1 MSFQE
6 YTLTDVSDKV
16 NDLHNMSTF
25 LNSDA
30 YTEEIGDKLTFHM
43 LEEIETLQS
52 MLSFIRI
59 YPQIKAQEQ
68 LESIQKELT
77 HEN

>member
-16 NDLHNMSTF
+16 NDLHDMSLF
-25 LNSDA
+25 LNSGS

-43 LEEIETLQS
+43 MEEIETLQS

-59 YPQIKAQEQ
+59 YPQIQAQEQ
-68 LESIQKELT
+68 LDSPQKELT
-77 HEN
+77 P

>member
-16 NDLHNMSTF
+16 NDLHDMSLF
-25 LNSDA
+25 LNSGS
-30 YTEEIGDKLTFHM
+30 YTEEIGDKLAFHM
-43 LEEIETLQS
+43 MEEIETLQS

-59 YPQIKAQEQ
+59 YPQIQAQEQ
-68 LESIQKELT
+68 LDSPQKELT
-77 HEN
+77 P

>member
-16 NDLHNMSTF
+16 NDLHDISTF
-25 LNSDA
+25 LNSGA

-43 LEEIETLQS
+43 MEEIETLQS

-68 LESIQKELT
+68 LDSPQKELT
-77 HEN
+77 P

>member
-1 MSFQE
+1 MNLQE

-16 NDLHNMSTF
+16 NDLHDMSLF
-25 LNSDA
+25 LNSGS

-43 LEEIETLQS
+43 MEEIETLQS

-59 YPQIKAQEQ
+59 YPQIQAQEQ
-68 LESIQKELT
+68 LDSPQKELT
-77 HEN
+77 P

>member
-16 NDLHNMSTF
+16 NDLHDMSLF
-25 LNSDA
+25 LNSGS

-43 LEEIETLQS
+43 MEEIETLQS

-68 LESIQKELT
+68 LDSPQKELT
-77 HEN
+77 P

>member
-1 MSFQE
+1 MSIQE

-16 NDLHNMSTF
+16 NDLHDMSLF
-25 LNSDA
+25 LNSGS

-43 LEEIETLQS
+43 MEEIETLQS

-68 LESIQKELT
+68 LDSPQKELT
-77 HEN
+77 P